1 MLTLKRLS
9 DLLSSKNNLIEY
21 VVIDGLSTD
30 GTFQKIIKYK
40 DRIDKIIR
48 QKDTGIYDAMNKGIK
63 YSKGVFIGF
72 CNSGDLINKGGIKLL
87 TDNLDNK
94 TDVLFATVKRN
105 YLGKTIIKV
114 DTI

>member
-1 MLTLKRLS
+1 MKK
-9 DLLSSKNNLIEY
+9 LLSIVTVVKNDVHNIEKTIRSIISQKNNLIEY

-72 CNSGDLINKGGIKLL
+72 
-87 TDNLDNK
+87 
-94 TDVLFATVKRN
+94 
-105 YLGKTIIKV
+105 
-114 DTI
+114 